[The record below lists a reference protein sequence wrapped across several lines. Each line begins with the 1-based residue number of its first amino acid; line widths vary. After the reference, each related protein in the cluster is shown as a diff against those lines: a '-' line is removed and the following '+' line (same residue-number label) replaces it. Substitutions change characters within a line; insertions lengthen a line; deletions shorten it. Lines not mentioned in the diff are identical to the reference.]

1 MIRINLLKPETKDI
15 RETVVTPGVIEEGV
29 KKGPNVGSLIFL
41 VLIIALGAFFFV
53 QRKAFDRE
61 NDLLAKARQEKS
73 QLQYVEAKLEQQRI
87 ARESLNQKI
96 TLIESLN
103 AQRDLAPRLMDEMS
117 RWLPD
122 WVWLTEVTYDAKGL
136 QIKGRALS
144 NNLVADYIAALEA
157 SPQIMN
163 VNLVS
168 STQRTAK
175 NDQYLEFSLRAAI
188 EKKPEPAPT
197 PETPEPGAK
206 PVAKKGVQK

>member
-15 RETVVTPGVIEEGV
+15 REPVVTPGIVEEGV
-29 KKGPNVGSLIFL
+29 KKGPNIGSLIFL
-41 VLIIALGAFFFV
+41 VLIIALGAFFFL
-53 QRKAFDRE
+53 QRKAFDQE
-61 NDLLAKARQEKS
+61 NGLLAKARQEKS
-73 QLQYVEAKLEQQRI
+73 QLQYVEAKLEQQRT

-117 RWLPD
+117 RRLPD
-122 WVWLTEVTYDAKGL
+122 WVWLTEITYDAKGL

-188 EKKPEPAPT
+188 EKKPEPVPP
-197 PETPEPGAK
+197 PETPAPGAK
-206 PVAKKGVQK
+206 PAAKKGVQK